1 MGLFCQVYLDLNLFQ
16 TEAVYVLSVVETAEV
31 NLFFFFC
38 LTLARISERKC

>member
-31 NLFFFFC
+31 NLFFFFF
-38 LTLARISERKC
+38 LLNASKN